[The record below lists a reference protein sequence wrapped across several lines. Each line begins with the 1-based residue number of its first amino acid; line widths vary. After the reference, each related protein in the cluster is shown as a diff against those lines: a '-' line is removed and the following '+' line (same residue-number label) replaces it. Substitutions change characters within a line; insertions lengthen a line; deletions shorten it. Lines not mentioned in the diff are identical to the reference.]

1 MKKIQF
7 ILMASFVLGTCQL
20 AVLSG
25 AADEPDVKESTI
37 ELSNNFVENSQVDNV
52 QISSETT
59 SEQVVEKAESNS
71 ETKENSLLP
80 SSQTGVAET
89 EVRSEEVSVETYEKN
104 IENLKP
110 VSYSDVTNM
119 LTEDG
124 GDHILY
130 VGRPTCYYCRQNS
143 PVLKDFN
150 TLIDGQLL
158 YYNTDSDQLDRESR
172 KILFDKLGIP
182 GTPSV
187 IRLKNGQ
194 LVSGYLGSA
203 PDAQAIYQAVF
214 KEETEKTE
222 TPEGTEV
229 VEKAENPLPESPSED
244 TIKYGG
250 ENTVN
255 HTDQSVNS
263 LMSQIKQVFRN
274 LTDLLISLLGKFFL
288 QTIF

>member
-37 ELSNNFVENSQVDNV
+37 ELSNNFVDNSQVDNV

-104 IENLKP
+104 LENLKP

-274 LTDLLISLLGKFFL
+274 LTDLLISLLGKFF
-288 QTIF
+288 

>member
-25 AADEPDVKESTI
+25 AADELDVKESTV
-37 ELSNNFVENSQVDNV
+37 ELSNNSVENGEVENV
-52 QISSETT
+52 EVSSETA
-59 SEQVVEKAESNS
+59 SQQVAEKVESIS
-71 ETKENSLLP
+71 ETKENSLPQSL
-80 SSQTGVAET
+80 QTGVVET
-89 EVRSEEVSVETYEKN
+89 EVRSEEISVETYEKN
-104 IENLKP
+104 LENLKP

-203 PDAQAIYQAVF
+203 PDARAIYQAVF

-222 TPEGTEV
+222 APEGTEV
-229 VEKAENPLPESPSED
+229 VEKVENPLPESPSED

-255 HTDQSVNS
+255 PTDLSVTS
-263 LMSQIKQVFRN
+263 LMSPTKQVFRN
-274 LTDLLISLLGKFFL
+274 LTDLLISLLGKF
-288 QTIF
+288 I

>member
-25 AADEPDVKESTI
+25 AADELDVKESTI

-52 QISSETT
+52 QNSSETA

-104 IENLKP
+104 LENLKP

-203 PDAQAIYQAVF
+203 PDARAIYQSVF

-222 TPEGTEV
+222 APEGTEV
-229 VEKAENPLPESPSED
+229 VEKVENPLPESPSED
-244 TIKYGG
+244 TIKDSDKD
-250 ENTVN
+250 VIN
-255 HTDQSVNS
+255 HTEGSVTS

-274 LTDLLISLLGKFFL
+274 LTDLLISLLGKF
-288 QTIF
+288 I

>member
-25 AADEPDVKESTI
+25 AADELDVKESTV
-37 ELSNNFVENSQVDNV
+37 ELSNNSVENGEVENV
-52 QISSETT
+52 EVSSETA
-59 SEQVVEKAESNS
+59 SQQVAEKVESIS
-71 ETKENSLLP
+71 ETKENSLPQSL
-80 SSQTGVAET
+80 QTGVVET
-89 EVRSEEVSVETYEKN
+89 EVRSEEISVETYEKN
-104 IENLKP
+104 LENLKP

-203 PDAQAIYQAVF
+203 PDARAIYQAVF

-222 TPEGTEV
+222 VPEGTEV
-229 VEKAENPLPESPSED
+229 VEKVENPLPESPSED

-255 HTDQSVNS
+255 PTDLSVTS

-274 LTDLLISLLGKFFL
+274 LTDLLISLLGKF
-288 QTIF
+288 I

>member
-104 IENLKP
+104 LENLKP

-222 TPEGTEV
+222 TREGTEV

-274 LTDLLISLLGKFFL
+274 LTDLLISLLGKF
-288 QTIF
+288 I

>member
-25 AADEPDVKESTI
+25 AADELDVKESTI

-52 QISSETT
+52 QNSSETA

-104 IENLKP
+104 LENLKP

-222 TPEGTEV
+222 TREGTEV

-274 LTDLLISLLGKFFL
+274 LTDLLISLLGKFF
-288 QTIF
+288 

>member
-89 EVRSEEVSVETYEKN
+89 EVGSEEVSVEAYEKN
-104 IENLKP
+104 LENLKQ

-222 TPEGTEV
+222 TPEGTEGTEV

-274 LTDLLISLLGKFFL
+274 LTDLLISLLGKFF
-288 QTIF
+288 

>member
-130 VGRPTCYYCRQNS
+130 VGRATCYYCRQNS

-255 HTDQSVNS
+255 PTDLSVTS

-274 LTDLLISLLGKFFL
+274 LTDLLISLLGKF
-288 QTIF
+288 I

>member
-25 AADEPDVKESTI
+25 AADELDVKESTI

-104 IENLKP
+104 LENLKP

-203 PDAQAIYQAVF
+203 PDARAIYQAVF

-274 LTDLLISLLGKFFL
+274 LTDLLISLLGKFF
-288 QTIF
+288 

>member
-25 AADEPDVKESTI
+25 AADELDVKESTI

-104 IENLKP
+104 LENLKP

-203 PDAQAIYQAVF
+203 PDARAIYQAVF

-222 TPEGTEV
+222 APEGTEV
-229 VEKAENPLPESPSED
+229 VEKVENPLPESPSED
-244 TIKYGG
+244 TIKDSDKD
-250 ENTVN
+250 VIN
-255 HTDQSVNS
+255 HTEGSVTS

-274 LTDLLISLLGKFFL
+274 LTDLLISLLGKF
-288 QTIF
+288 I

>member
-20 AVLSG
+20 AVLSR

-104 IENLKP
+104 LENLKP

-222 TPEGTEV
+222 TREGTEV

-274 LTDLLISLLGKFFL
+274 LTDLLISLLGKFF
-288 QTIF
+288 

>member
-104 IENLKP
+104 LENLKP

-229 VEKAENPLPESPSED
+229 VEKAEKPLPESPSED

-274 LTDLLISLLGKFFL
+274 LTDLLISLLGKF
-288 QTIF
+288 I

>member
-25 AADEPDVKESTI
+25 AADELDVKESTI

-104 IENLKP
+104 LENLKQ

-119 LTEDG
+119 LAEDG

-263 LMSQIKQVFRN
+263 LMSQINQVFRN
-274 LTDLLISLLGKFFL
+274 LTDLLISLLGKF
-288 QTIF
+288 I

>member
-7 ILMASFVLGTCQL
+7 VLMASFVLGTCQL

-104 IENLKP
+104 LENLKP

-274 LTDLLISLLGKFFL
+274 LTDLLISLLGKFF
-288 QTIF
+288 

>member
-25 AADEPDVKESTI
+25 AADELDVKESTI

-89 EVRSEEVSVETYEKN
+89 EVGSEEVSVEAYEKN
-104 IENLKP
+104 LENLKP

-222 TPEGTEV
+222 KTETPERTEV
-229 VEKAENPLPESPSED
+229 VERAEKPLPESPSED
-244 TIKYGG
+244 TIKDGG

-255 HTDQSVNS
+255 HTALSVTS

-274 LTDLLISLLGKFFL
+274 LTDLLISLLGKF
-288 QTIF
+288 I

>member
-25 AADEPDVKESTI
+25 AADELDVKESTV
-37 ELSNNFVENSQVDNV
+37 ELSNNSVENVEV
-52 QISSETT
+52 SSETA
-59 SEQVVEKAESNS
+59 SQQVAKKVESIS
-71 ETKENSLLP
+71 ETKENSLP
-80 SSQTGVAET
+80 QSSQTGVVET

-104 IENLKP
+104 LENLKP

-203 PDAQAIYQAVF
+203 PDARDIYQAVF

-229 VEKAENPLPESPSED
+229 VERAEKPLPESPSED
-244 TIKYGG
+244 TIKDSDKD
-250 ENTVN
+250 VIN
-255 HTDQSVNS
+255 HTEGSVTS

-274 LTDLLISLLGKFFL
+274 LTDLLISLLGKF
-288 QTIF
+288 I

>member
-104 IENLKP
+104 LENLKP

-222 TPEGTEV
+222 TPEVTEV

-274 LTDLLISLLGKFFL
+274 LTDLLISLLGKFF
-288 QTIF
+288 

>member
-25 AADEPDVKESTI
+25 AADELDVKESTI

-52 QISSETT
+52 QISSKTT

-89 EVRSEEVSVETYEKN
+89 EVGSEEVSVEAYEKN
-104 IENLKP
+104 LENLKP

-222 TPEGTEV
+222 TPEGTEGTEV

-255 HTDQSVNS
+255 PTDLSVTS

-274 LTDLLISLLGKFFL
+274 LTDLLISLLGKF
-288 QTIF
+288 I

>member
-25 AADEPDVKESTI
+25 AADELDVREVAT
-37 ELSNNFVENSQVDNV
+37 ELASDFVENGEVGSV
-52 QISSETT
+52 QDSSETA

-71 ETKENSLLP
+71 ETKENPLLP

-104 IENLKP
+104 LENLKS

-203 PDAQAIYQAVF
+203 PDARDIYQAVF

-229 VEKAENPLPESPSED
+229 VENVENPLPESPSED
-244 TIKYGG
+244 TIKDSDKD
-250 ENTVN
+250 VIN
-255 HTDQSVNS
+255 HTEGSVTS

-274 LTDLLISLLGKFFL
+274 LTNLLISLLGKF
-288 QTIF
+288 I

>member
-20 AVLSG
+20 VVLSG
-25 AADEPDVKESTI
+25 AADELDVKESTI
-37 ELSNNFVENSQVDNV
+37 ELSNNFVENSQIDNV

-104 IENLKP
+104 LENLKP

-222 TPEGTEV
+222 RPEGTEV

-274 LTDLLISLLGKFFL
+274 LTDLLISLLGKFF
-288 QTIF
+288 

>member
-25 AADEPDVKESTI
+25 AADELDVKESTI

-104 IENLKP
+104 LENLKP

-222 TPEGTEV
+222 VPEGTEV
-229 VEKAENPLPESPSED
+229 VEKVENPLPESPSED
-244 TIKYGG
+244 TIKDSDKD
-250 ENTVN
+250 VIN
-255 HTDQSVNS
+255 HTEGSVTS
-263 LMSQIKQVFRN
+263 LMYQIKQVFRN
-274 LTDLLISLLGKFFL
+274 LTNLLIGLLGKF
-288 QTIF
+288 I

>member
-104 IENLKP
+104 LENLKP

-222 TPEGTEV
+222 TPEGAEV

-274 LTDLLISLLGKFFL
+274 LTDLLISLLGKF
-288 QTIF
+288 I

>member
-104 IENLKP
+104 LENLKQ

-214 KEETEKTE
+214 KEETDKPE
-222 TPEGTEV
+222 TPGVTQTAEK
-229 VEKAENPLPESPSED
+229 VEASPSEEPSDD
-244 TIKYGG
+244 TIKDSDKG
-250 ENTVN
+250 TVN
-255 HTDQSVNS
+255 HTEGAVTS
-263 LMSQIKQVFRN
+263 LMSQIKLVFWRIADFLRN
-274 LTDLLISLLGKFFL
+274 LLGRQL
-288 QTIF
+288 

>member
-1 MKKIQF
+1 ME
-7 ILMASFVLGTCQL
+7 V
-20 AVLSG
+20 
-25 AADEPDVKESTI
+25 
-37 ELSNNFVENSQVDNV
+37 
-52 QISSETT
+52 SSETA
-59 SEQVVEKAESNS
+59 SQQVAEKVESIS
-71 ETKENSLLP
+71 ETKENSLPQSL
-80 SSQTGVAET
+80 QTGVVET
-89 EVRSEEVSVETYEKN
+89 EVRSEEISVETYEKN
-104 IENLKP
+104 LENLKP

-203 PDAQAIYQAVF
+203 PDARAIYQAVF

-222 TPEGTEV
+222 APEGTEV
-229 VEKAENPLPESPSED
+229 VEKVENPLPESPSED

-274 LTDLLISLLGKFFL
+274 LTDLLISLLGKF
-288 QTIF
+288 I

>member
-1 MKKIQF
+1 MQ
-7 ILMASFVLGTCQL
+7 
-20 AVLSG
+20 
-25 AADEPDVKESTI
+25 D
-37 ELSNNFVENSQVDNV
+37 
-52 QISSETT
+52 SSETA
-59 SEQVVEKAESNS
+59 SEQVVEKVDSIS
-71 ETKENSLLP
+71 ETKGNTLP
-80 SSQTGVAET
+80 QSSHTEESET
-89 EVRSEEVSVETYEKN
+89 EVSSEEISVDAYEKN
-104 IENLKP
+104 LEKLRQITYN
-110 VSYSDVTNM
+110 DVTNM

-143 PVLKDFN
+143 PVLKEFN
-150 TLIDGQLL
+150 TLINGQLL
-158 YYNTDSDQLDRESR
+158 YYNTDSDLLDRESR
-172 KILFDKLGIP
+172 KVLFDKLGIP

-194 LVSGYLGSA
+194 VISGYVGSA

-222 TPEGTEV
+222 TREGTEV

-274 LTDLLISLLGKFFL
+274 LTDLLISLLGKFF
-288 QTIF
+288 

>member
-52 QISSETT
+52 QNSSETA

-104 IENLKP
+104 LENLKP

-203 PDAQAIYQAVF
+203 PDARAIYQAVF

-274 LTDLLISLLGKFFL
+274 LTDLLISLLGKFF
-288 QTIF
+288 

>member
-20 AVLSG
+20 VVLSG
-25 AADEPDVKESTI
+25 AADELDVKESTV
-37 ELSNNFVENSQVDNV
+37 ELSNNSVENGEVENV
-52 QISSETT
+52 EVSSETA
-59 SEQVVEKAESNS
+59 SQQVAEKVESIS
-71 ETKENSLLP
+71 ETKENSLPQSL
-80 SSQTGVAET
+80 QTGVVET
-89 EVRSEEVSVETYEKN
+89 EVRSEEISVETYEKN
-104 IENLKP
+104 LENLKP

-203 PDAQAIYQAVF
+203 PDARAIYQAVF

-222 TPEGTEV
+222 APEGTEV
-229 VEKAENPLPESPSED
+229 VEKVENPLPESPSED

-255 HTDQSVNS
+255 PTDLSVTS

-274 LTDLLISLLGKFFL
+274 LTDLLISLLGKF
-288 QTIF
+288 I

>member
-52 QISSETT
+52 QNSSETT

-104 IENLKP
+104 LENLKP

-274 LTDLLISLLGKFFL
+274 LTDLLISLLGKF
-288 QTIF
+288 I

>member
-52 QISSETT
+52 QISSKTT

-104 IENLKP
+104 LENLKP

-274 LTDLLISLLGKFFL
+274 LTDLLISLLGKFF
-288 QTIF
+288 

>member
-25 AADEPDVKESTI
+25 VADELDVKESTV
-37 ELSNNFVENSQVDNV
+37 ELSNNSVENGEVENV
-52 QISSETT
+52 EVSSETA
-59 SEQVVEKAESNS
+59 SQQVAEKVESIS
-71 ETKENSLLP
+71 ETKENSLPQSL
-80 SSQTGVAET
+80 QTGVVET
-89 EVRSEEVSVETYEKN
+89 EVRSEEISVETYEKN
-104 IENLKP
+104 LENLKP

-203 PDAQAIYQAVF
+203 PDARAIYQAVF

-222 TPEGTEV
+222 APEGTEV
-229 VEKAENPLPESPSED
+229 VEKVENPLPESPSED

-255 HTDQSVNS
+255 PTDLSVTS

-274 LTDLLISLLGKFFL
+274 LTDLLISLLGKF
-288 QTIF
+288 I

>member
-25 AADEPDVKESTI
+25 VADEPDVKESTI

-104 IENLKP
+104 LENLKP

-274 LTDLLISLLGKFFL
+274 LTDLLISLLGKFF
-288 QTIF
+288 